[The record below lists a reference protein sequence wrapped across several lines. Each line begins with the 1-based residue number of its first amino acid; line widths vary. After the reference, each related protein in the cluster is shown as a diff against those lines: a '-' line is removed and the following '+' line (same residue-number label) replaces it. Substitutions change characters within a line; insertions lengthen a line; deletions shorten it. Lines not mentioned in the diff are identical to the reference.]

1 MYKKRFRS
9 NEEFISPA
17 EFQILKLMILNNKP
31 FEQVTEHHFPHR
43 KARVLYH
50 AIVKLFDKPETVTRD
65 SLLREANQLSD
76 NITQQ
81 IVEFVFSFEVDISA
95 LDGAIEALADSVVKS
110 KMNRFIEK
118 ISTEVK
124 SSAKLNLSQIS
135 QDILNAQDVIIG
147 SSRKNISKT
156 IEQCLDE
163 YKEELDLRRLGHYYS
178 FGDEFLDTHLT
189 RKAAPG
195 QVILLASSSGTGKS
209 AYGLN
214 LINGMINMD
223 RPVMYFSLEM
233 DTISTMD
240 RLMAM
245 RSGVPVTEWY
255 GSGVEIDPLYK
266 ILEEQRKSMLSK
278 PFRFIDD
285 PSINLLKMQG
295 LIREFKSIYK
305 TDYVCV
311 FVDLITQVKEFI
323 DLTRGSLANTIEASV
338 NKLNRLAKR
347 ENVCFVAIAQM
358 NRGADSDSIDNLQ
371 ELDKLRPTF
380 NNVKNSSALGER
392 ARVTLGAFRPKYYAE
407 RLFPDSDE
415 AHLMPDVLE
424 IQILK
429 QNQGTAGNIGRYLFE
444 GETFNISPLVEPP
457 PEEAAAGNLQ
467 Y

>member
-1 MYKKRFRS
+1 MYKKRLRS

-43 KARVLYH
+43 KAKVIYH
-50 AIVKLFDKPETVTRD
+50 AMAKLFETSETVTRD

-76 NITQQ
+76 DITQQ
-81 IVEFVFSFEVDISA
+81 IVEFVFAFETDMSS

-110 KMNRFIEK
+110 KMTRFIDK
-118 ISTEVK
+118 ISSEVK

-147 SSRKNISKT
+147 SGKKNISKT
-156 IEQCLDE
+156 VEQCLDE

-195 QVILLASSSGTGKS
+195 QVVLLASSSGTGKS

-240 RLMAM
+240 RLMSM
-245 RSGVPVTEWY
+245 RSGIPVSEWY
-255 GSGVEIDPLYK
+255 RSGVEIDPLYK
-266 ILEEQRKSMLSK
+266 VLEDQRASMLNK

-338 NKLNRLAKR
+338 NRLNRLAKK

-444 GETFNISPLVEPP
+444 GETFNISPLVETP
-457 PEEAAAGNLQ
+457 PEEAAQNLQ